1 MPPVFLRLSVFFFC
15 YWVFCFGCC
24 AASARHAVFCLCWA
38 GVACVV
44 WVLGGVFTG
53 GYVHRVSDLTFGV
66 DLKQIR
72 LMGILQRENIV
83 NSGSYMLYAETCY
96 PPLVQYVT
104 YNRLGPIRTMGCP
117 SYYVPPLPC
126 MCTGFDRDPYQFQ
139 STPLIPFGFFGDEN
153 ASGCSVMWCLTPSNT
168 VIVSPIYYV
177 MFTTLAI
184 IATVIMFKDFER
196 SHSFRGG
203 GLPSSPTLSVR
214 FYTGNE
220 DSLLKEDEENKS
232 PEDMCSRRQD
242 LC

>member
-1 MPPVFLRLSVFFFC
+1 MYCILLF
-15 YWVFCFGCC
+15 
-24 AASARHAVFCLCWA
+24 A
-38 GVACVV
+38 
-44 WVLGGVFTG
+44 G

-153 ASGCSVMWCLTPSNT
+153 ASGCSVMCFIVVLSGTIMLHLT
-168 VIVSPIYYV
+168 
-177 MFTTLAI
+177 
-184 IATVIMFKDFER
+184 KDFER